1 MVITKIP
8 LKHMVK
14 MIIPSAIVLA
24 TVAISA
30 AAAEP
35 YAIDVN
41 SIKRF
46 FATLA
51 ISMVFLQLP
60 LGIALYTHTTY
71 GKHKIARKLH
81 RSLGYTLLFVFILT
95 AVLCIANYDVDTYTT
110 GISAHIIAGI
120 VGTIAFPLKINVVR
134 TYGGY
139 VPKSKVYG
147 SILSIVF
154 LVLFV
159 TRWIN

>member
-1 MVITKIP
+1 MVIAKVR

-14 MIIPSAIVLA
+14 IIIPSAIVLA
-24 TVAISA
+24 TAAISA

-60 LGIALYTHTTY
+60 LGIALYTHTTC
-71 GKHKIARKLH
+71 GQRKIARKLH
-81 RSLGYTLLFVFILT
+81 RSIGYTLLFVFIST
-95 AVLCIANYDVDTYTT
+95 AVLCIANYDVDAYTT

-120 VGTIAFPLKINVVR
+120 VGVIAFPLKISIVR

-139 VPKSKVYG
+139 VPKSMVYG
-147 SILSIVF
+147 STLSIVF
-154 LVLFV
+154 FMLFV
-159 TRWIN
+159 TTWI

>member
-8 LKHMVK
+8 LKHMVNV
-14 MIIPSAIVLA
+14 IIPSAIVLA
-24 TVAISA
+24 TTTITA

-35 YAIDVN
+35 YAIDIN
-41 SIKRF
+41 SIKTF

-60 LGIALYTHTTY
+60 LGISLYTHTTY
-71 GKHKIARKLH
+71 GQHKIARKLH
-81 RSLGYTLLFVFILT
+81 RSIGYTLLFVFIFT
-95 AVLCIANYDVDTYTT
+95 AALCIANYDVATYTT

-120 VGTIAFPLKINVVR
+120 VGTIAFPLKINIVR

-139 VPKSKVYG
+139 IPKSMIYG
-147 SILSIVF
+147 STLSIVF
-154 LVLFV
+154 LILFV
-159 TRWIN
+159 TTWI